1 MWLVWA
7 ISAFSIALLVACVR
21 LLRIELRAAPRGW
34 QLLATSGLLL
44 ALGGVGFILRFW
56 KPAAGPY
63 LANSL
68 YPLGP
73 YLNAWA
79 VSFGFM
85 WLAFGLA
92 FFALAV
98 QAPRTGRLWLALLVG
113 WLLAWLPHGI
123 IGVGF
128 AWAGSN
134 QPSVQLYRDWASTW
148 PGFLRLFTSA
158 LILLSH
164 FTLALLGFTLPA
176 ADLLRRRRKAA
187 AGAAGVS
194 A

>member
-7 ISAFSIALLVACVR
+7 VSAFSIALLVVCVC
-21 LLRIELRAAPRGW
+21 LLRIELRAASRGW
-34 QLLATSGLLL
+34 QLLATSGLPL
-44 ALGGVGFILRFW
+44 ALGGAAFILRFW
-56 KPAAGPY
+56 KPAPGPY
-63 LANSL
+63 LANSV

-73 YLNAWA
+73 YLNAWV

-92 FFALAV
+92 FFALAL
-98 QAPRTGRLWLALLVG
+98 QAPRTGRLWLVLLVG
-113 WLLAWLPHGI
+113 WFLAWLPHGI

-128 AWAGSN
+128 MWAGSN

-148 PGFLRLFTSA
+148 PGFLRLFASA
-158 LILLSH
+158 LMLLSH
-164 FTLALLGFTLPA
+164 FALALLGFMLTG

-187 AGAAGVS
+187 GMS

>member
-7 ISAFSIALLVACVR
+7 VSAFSAALLVGCVR
-21 LLRIELRAAPRGW
+21 LLRTELGVAPRGW
-34 QLLATSGLLL
+34 QLLATSGLPL
-44 ALGGVGFILRFW
+44 AMGGAGFIFRFW
-56 KPAAGPY
+56 EPAPGPY

-85 WLAFGLA
+85 WMAFGLA

-113 WLLAWLPHGI
+113 WFLAWLPHGI
-123 IGVGF
+123 IGIGF
-128 AWAGSN
+128 AWAGSI
-134 QPSVQLYRDWASTW
+134 QPSVQLYRDWASEW
-148 PGFLRLFTSA
+148 PGFLRLCASA

-164 FTLALLGFTLPA
+164 FTLALLGFTLTG
-176 ADLLRRRRKAA
+176 ADLLRRRKAA
-187 AGAAGVS
+187 AGAAGAS
-194 A
+194 N